1 MRSFMYENI
10 SRECKGNVVKNE
22 GKKDAG
28 NVDTSHLLTLCM
40 MTVPHK
46 PLLPAVLSTLD
57 KAQSSFTIT
66 ISTFIPSCFARS
78 AAIPKF
84 NLFSILLYL

>member
-1 MRSFMYENI
+1 
-10 SRECKGNVVKNE
+10 
-22 GKKDAG
+22 
-28 NVDTSHLLTLCM
+28 

-46 PLLPAVLSTLD
+46 PLLPAVLSTLER
-57 KAQSSFTIT
+57 AQSSFTIT

-84 NLFSILLYL
+84 NLVELTHMVKKHPKGLHINL